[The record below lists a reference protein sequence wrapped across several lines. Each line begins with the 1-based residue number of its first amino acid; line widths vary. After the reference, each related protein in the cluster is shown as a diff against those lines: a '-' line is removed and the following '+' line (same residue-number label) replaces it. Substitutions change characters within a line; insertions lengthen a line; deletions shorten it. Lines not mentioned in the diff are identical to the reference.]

1 MGEELPERI
10 GHYVIR
16 RRIGSGGMGV
26 VYQAE
31 DPRTQQFVAV
41 KVLKPEV
48 AGDRIARARLA
59 REVETMRR
67 VQSPNVAEVIDA
79 NIDAELPW
87 VVTEYIP
94 GPTLDA
100 TVTDHG
106 PLRGRAL
113 TRFITGLARAIK
125 DIHAV
130 DVIHRD
136 LKPGNVIISN
146 GEPIVIDFG
155 IAHAVDGAKLTQ
167 TGTFVGTPSYL
178 SPEVIEGTALGPAT
192 DIHAWGGTVAFASTG
207 RPPYGAGA
215 FEVIFFRILNGEID
229 MDGMHEALRPL
240 VSRAVSRD
248 MRRRP
253 TASEL
258 VAEAGA
264 LNLDLPWT
272 EDPGAKPSGLTGN
285 HTVYHSPVPGADS
298 GSGGRP
304 AADLGGGAG
313 AAGGSGGAGGAGAAL
328 GGAALGGAAGYLASR
343 MTQGGGEG
351 WNSGP
356 NPTASAWSAPGDQR
370 RESRSE
376 SGGWGDEEP
385 TNDLSG
391 GRDRGWEDE
400 ATDDLSGGRGLPG
413 GRGGSGWEDD
423 ATDDLGG
430 IGTERIA
437 PGALEDRGTERIAPN
452 RYEDPGDR
460 GTERIAPHRADELDD
475 PQGTMRINPLA
486 DDAGTRRFDPVPADD
501 DDEGTMRIDPAGDAG
516 DPQGTMMLDPREAG
530 RGGGRSPLD
539 YEEPYDEPQ
548 EQYQAPQ
555 TQFFNTPL
563 HKGDFS
569 DILTPVDDG
578 SGRGNHTQEFDE
590 DDYEEQ
596 SGWLDRFRRGG
607 NDRMGGYFRGDSD
620 TGEYD
625 EYDSLYEDEEGEY
638 EERVYQMHPLIL
650 IPVVLTLA
658 GLGLVFPWIGILL
671 GILVIAG
678 LSALDVVKAEH
689 AKRLQTRGPRN
700 SDSVV
705 VALSF
710 PWAFGR
716 MLLRTV
722 GFGLVYLVAGILLGL
737 VYAQIVDTANEGP
750 NYIGGFAVFVTM
762 LLSYLMP
769 SGRQA
774 RHQAVWLTE
783 RVRFRNLYVYIGVIV
798 AVVLLTML
806 ILSFGFGSAPDWRL
820 GPLQGPAD

>member
-79 NIDAELPW
+79 NTDAELPW

-125 DIHAV
+125 DIHEV

-253 TASEL
+253 TAAEL
-258 VAEAGA
+258 VEEAGR

-272 EDPGAKPSGLTGN
+272 EDPGSKSTGLTGS
-285 HTVYHSPVPGADS
+285 HTVYHAQVPGADS

-313 AAGGSGGAGGAGAAL
+313 AAGGSGGSGAGAAL

-343 MTQGGGEG
+343 MTHGGGG
-351 WNSGP
+351 AP
-356 NPTASAWSAPGDQR
+356 DPTASAWSAPGDQR

-376 SGGWGDEEP
+376 SVGWNGD
-385 TNDLSG
+385 D
-391 GRDRGWEDE
+391 
-400 ATDDLSGGRGLPG
+400 ATDDLSGGRSG
-413 GRGGSGWEDD
+413 GWEDE

-437 PGALEDRGTERIAPN
+437 PGRFDDHADRGTERIAP
-452 RYEDPGDR
+452 G
-460 GTERIAPHRADELDD
+460 GADDLDD
-475 PQGTMRINPLA
+475 PQGTMRINPLD
-486 DDAGTRRFDPVPADD
+486 DDAGTQRFTPVPADD
-501 DDEGTMRIDPAGDAG
+501 DQGTRRIDPVDPQGTMRIDPVDSGGG
-516 DPQGTMMLDPREAG
+516 DPQGTMMLDPRDVA
-530 RGGGRSPLD
+530 RGGERSPLD
-539 YEEPYDEPQ
+539 YEEPEGQ
-548 EQYQAPQ
+548 RGAPQ

-569 DILTPVDDG
+569 DILTPVDGDG
-578 SGRGNHTQEFDE
+578 RSNHTQQFDE

-596 SGWLDRFRRGG
+596 GGWLDRFRRGG
-607 NDRMGGYFRGDSD
+607 NDRMGGYFRGDSE

-625 EYDSLYEDEEGEY
+625 EYDSLYEDEEY
-638 EERVYQMHPLIL
+638 EERVYRMHPLVL
-650 IPVVLTLA
+650 IPVVLALA
-658 GLGLVFPWIGILL
+658 GLGMVFPWIGILL

-722 GFGLVYLVAGILLGL
+722 GFGLVYLVAGILVGL
-737 VYAQIVDTANEGP
+737 VYAQLVDTGNEGP

-774 RHQAVWLTE
+774 RHQAVWLVE
-783 RVRFRNLYVYIGVIV
+783 RVRFRNLYLYIGVIV
-798 AVVLLTML
+798 AVVLLAML

-820 GPLQGPAD
+820 GPLQGPADWFNGE

>member
-240 VSRAVSRD
+240 VTRAVSRD

-253 TASEL
+253 TAAEL
-258 VAEAGA
+258 VEEAGR

-272 EDPGAKPSGLTGN
+272 EDPGAKSAGLTGG
-285 HTVYHSPVPGADS
+285 HTVYHSPVPGSDTGGTAAADPGGS
-298 GSGGRP
+298 GSG
-304 AADLGGGAG
+304 AGGA
-313 AAGGSGGAGGAGAAL
+313 AGAAL

-351 WNSGP
+351 WTSGP
-356 NPTASAWSAPGDQR
+356 NPAASAWSAPGDQR
-370 RESRSE
+370 REARSE
-376 SGGWGDEEP
+376 SGGLPGDEA
-385 TNDLSG
+385 TDDLSG
-391 GRDRGWEDE
+391 GRGRGWEDE
-400 ATDDLSGGRGLPG
+400 ATDDLSGGWGAG
-413 GRGGSGWEDD
+413 EE

-430 IGTERIA
+430 AGTERIG
-437 PGALEDRGTERIAPN
+437 PGRFD
-452 RYEDPGDR
+452 DPGDR
-460 GTERIAPHRADELDD
+460 GTERIAPAGADDLDD
-475 PQGTMRINPLA
+475 PQGTMRIDPLA
-486 DDAGTRRFDPVPADD
+486 DDAGTQRFTPVSAGDD
-501 DDEGTMRIDPAGDAG
+501 QGTVRIDPAEGGSNDPQG
-516 DPQGTMMLDPREAG
+516 TMMLDPVNGGSDDPQGTMMLDPRETA
-530 RGGGRSPLD
+530 RGKRSSLD
-539 YEEPYDEPQ
+539 YEEPY
-548 EQYQAPQ
+548 EQQYESPQ

-569 DILTPVDDG
+569 DILTPVDEDG
-578 SGRGNHTQEFDE
+578 GRSRHTQEFDE
-590 DDYEEQ
+590 DDEEQ
-596 SGWLDRFRRGG
+596 GGWLNRFRRGG
-607 NDRMGGYFRGDSD
+607 NDRMGGYFRGDNN

-625 EYDSLYEDEEGEY
+625 EYDSLYEDGDGEEY

-650 IPVVLTLA
+650 IPVVLALA

-722 GFGLVYLVAGILLGL
+722 GFGLVYLVAGILVGL
-737 VYAQIVDTANEGP
+737 VYAQIVETGDSGA

-774 RHQAVWLTE
+774 RHQAVWLVE
-783 RVRFRNLYVYIGVIV
+783 RVRFRNLYLYIGVIV

-820 GPLQGPAD
+820 GPLRGPSDWFGG

>member
-1 MGEELPERI
+1 MAMSAGFPMGEELPERI

-79 NIDAELPW
+79 NTDAELPW

-207 RPPYGAGA
+207 RPPYGSGA

-240 VSRAVSRD
+240 VLRAVSRD

-253 TASEL
+253 TAAGL
-258 VAEAGA
+258 VDEAGR

-272 EDPGAKPSGLTGN
+272 EDPGAKPSGLTGS
-285 HTVYHSPVPGADS
+285 HTVHHAPVPGADA
-298 GSGGRP
+298 GAGGRP
-304 AADLGGGAG
+304 PADPAGGGL
-313 AAGGSGGAGGAGAAL
+313 GGAGAAL

-343 MTQGGGEG
+343 MTHGGGEG
-351 WNSGP
+351 GWNGGP
-356 NPTASAWSAPGDQR
+356 DSTASAWSASGDR
-370 RESRSE
+370 GAEARAE
-376 SGGWGDEEP
+376 SGGW
-385 TNDLSG
+385 
-391 GRDRGWEDE
+391 EDE
-400 ATDDLSGGRGLPG
+400 PTDDLSGGRH
-413 GRGGSGWEDD
+413 GRRADEEP
-423 ATDDLGG
+423 TDDLGG
-430 IGTERIA
+430 IGTERMA
-437 PGALEDRGTERIAPN
+437 PGRYDDPGEQGTERIAP
-452 RYEDPGDR
+452 G
-460 GTERIAPHRADELDD
+460 GADDLDD
-475 PQGTMRINPLA
+475 PQGTLRINPLA
-486 DDAGTRRFDPVPADD
+486 DDAGTQRFDPVPAADD
-501 DDEGTMRIDPAGDAG
+501 PQGTMRIDAVRPDA
-516 DPQGTMMLDPREAG
+516 DDSQGTMMLDPRDTA
-530 RGGGRSPLD
+530 RGGRSPLD
-539 YEEPYDEPQ
+539 YEEPPQ
-548 EQYQAPQ
+548 HDGAPQ

-578 SGRGNHTQEFDE
+578 RRSNSTQQFDE

-596 SGWLDRFRRGG
+596 GGWLNRFRRGG
-607 NDRMGGYFRGDSD
+607 SDRMGGYFRGDSE

-625 EYDSLYEDEEGEY
+625 EYDSLYEEEGEEY
-638 EERVYQMHPLIL
+638 EERVYRMHPLVL
-650 IPVVLTLA
+650 IPVVLALA

-700 SDSVV
+700 SDTVV

-722 GFGLVYLVAGILLGL
+722 GFGLVYLVAGILVGL
-737 VYAQIVDTANEGP
+737 VYAQIVDTGNEGP

-774 RHQAVWLTE
+774 RHQAVWLVE
-783 RVRFRNLYVYIGVIV
+783 RVRFRNLYLYIGVIV
-798 AVVLLTML
+798 AVILLAML

-820 GPLQGPAD
+820 GPLQGPADWFGGE